1 MKFLRI
7 ILYPF
12 AQLYGLLVAF
22 RNKCYDL
29 GIFSSTEFN
38 LPVISVGNLTLGG
51 TGKTP
56 HIEYIIRLLKGKYRI
71 ATLSRGYG
79 RTSSGFMLADEQSTS
94 ALVGDEPKQFKRKFP
109 DVEVAVD
116 ARRVRGIRKLLAK
129 FPNLNL
135 ILLDDAFQHRA
146 VKPGLSVL
154 LTDYTKL
161 YYTDTMVPSGTLR
174 EWHSGVKRADII
186 VVTKTPALFS
196 PLEKKR
202 IIKDIKPLPYQ
213 RIYFSYLRYGNFVP
227 MLSECG
233 WPALNKDEC
242 FASRYTIVLLTGIA
256 NAWHLEYFL
265 KDKVKKLVTVR
276 FSDHHEYSLT
286 EVMRLQEKFN
296 DLRDENKII
305 LTTEKDAMRLDK
317 PALLEILRGLPVYYV
332 PIEIAF
338 HDRDEQEFNQQI
350 NDYIRANP
358 FNKGVYKE

>member
-12 AQLYGLLVAF
+12 SQLYGLLVAL

-29 GIFSSTEFN
+29 GFFSSREFN

-56 HIEYIIRLLKGKYRI
+56 HIEYIIRLLKETHKI

-79 RTSSGFMLADEQSTS
+79 RITSGFQMADERSTS
-94 ALVGDEPKQFKRKFP
+94 ADVGDEPKQFKRKFP

-116 ARRVRGIRKLLAK
+116 ARRVRGIRRLLEK
-129 FPNLNL
+129 FPSLDL
-135 ILLDDAFQHRA
+135 VLLDDAFQHRA

-202 IIKDIKPLPYQ
+202 IIKDIRPLPYQ
-213 RIYFSYLRYGNFVP
+213 HIYFSYLRYGDFVP
-227 MLSECG
+227 MNNEEGSRQVLSRE
-233 WPALNKDEC
+233 AC
-242 FASRYTIVLLTGIA
+242 FDQGYTVVMLTGIA

-265 KDKVKKLVTVR
+265 KEKVKKLITVK
-276 FSDHHEYSLT
+276 FSDHHEYSLS
-286 EVMRLQEKFN
+286 EVMRLRDTFQELKG
-296 DLRDENKII
+296 ENKII

-317 PALLEILRGLPVYYV
+317 AALIEILRTLPVYYV

-350 NDYIRANP
+350 VDYVRANP
-358 FNKGVYKE
+358 YANNSH